1 MRDLSIIIATLSLF
15 FSLQH
20 VAICAQIYTPPDN
33 IALDCGSSTSGN
45 SAVPGG
51 RKWTGDKDSKV
62 ALIEESSSKSVSAT
76 ALSQSSSILRVPYL
90 TARISISQFT
100 YVFPVTAGQKFIR
113 LHFYPAQY
121 QGFDRSK
128 NFFSVKVGSYSL
140 LNNFSASLTAQ
151 YLGEAS
157 FFKEFC
163 VNLEQNQSL
172 TVTFTPSMSMSYAF
186 INGIEVVS
194 MPTNL
199 YYSRLDDQG
208 LPFIGQEA
216 QFQINNY
223 TALENVHRLNIGGN
237 SIPAVNDT
245 GMYRNWYD
253 DYFYLVPAGVVAS
266 NTSIKL
272 DYSIIPQYTAP
283 DDVYRTARSMG
294 SNRTENLLY
303 NLTWRLPVDSG
314 FRYLVRLHF
323 CEFDP
328 YVETVSD
335 RRFSI
340 YIDNKTAEAAFD
352 VMEASGGKGRP
363 MYKDYVVM
371 IGNTGD
377 KSEYTLFIALHP
389 KNLFSAYADGFLNGL
404 EVFKLNNSGGNLA
417 GPNPAPQ
424 APPAGNEESSPKA
437 KKSNTKRKLL
447 FSIGGCGIGLL
458 IILVL
463 LCCIIVW
470 RHRKMHWYGA
480 YCKGSRFCCWMDPYK
495 RKSFWAKSSSL
506 PDELCRHFSL
516 DEIKAATSDFHE
528 ALIIGVGGFGNVYK
542 GFLDNGETIA
552 AIKRLNP
559 LSRQGAREFKTE
571 IEMLSQLR
579 HIHLVS
585 LIGYCNDNSEM
596 ILVYDYMINGTL
608 RDHLYDT
615 KNDPLTW
622 KQRLKICHGAAIG
635 LNYLHTEVKYT
646 IIHRDV
652 KTSNILLDEKFSA
665 KVSDFGLSKMDPK
678 IDVVNTGVKGTWGYL
693 DPEYARGHALTEKS
707 DVYSF
712 GVVLFE
718 VLCARKAL
726 DQKLAVDQVNL
737 AHWVKKCIADGTLY
751 QIIDPRLRGKISPEC
766 FKVFVEIAESCI
778 QEAGVNRPLMN
789 DVMEKLGFALE
800 LQETADAGKEK
811 INPAGEHSYQD
822 ILFPL
827 ARDIDVDT
835 LGSNVIAA
843 PNPVHDSGSSLSYD
857 IFSSTISPKEL

>member
-1 MRDLSIIIATLSLF
+1 MRNLSILIATFSLF
-15 FSLQH
+15 FLFQH

-51 RKWTGDKDSKV
+51 RKWTGDKDSKF

-76 ALSQSSSILRVPYL
+76 ALSQSSSVLRVPYL
-90 TARISISQFT
+90 TARISKSQFT

-113 LHFYPAQY
+113 LHVYPAH
-121 QGFDRSK
+121 
-128 NFFSVKVGSYSL
+128 
-140 LNNFSASLTAQ
+140 ASLTAD

-172 TVTFTPSMSMSYAF
+172 TVTFTPMSMSYAF

-216 QFQINNY
+216 QFQIDNY
-223 TALENVHRLNIGGN
+223 TALENVHRLNVGGK
-237 SIPAVNDT
+237 SIPAVDDT

-253 DYFYLVPAGVVAS
+253 DYFYLVPAGVVAI
-266 NTSIKL
+266 NRSIKL
-272 DYSIIPQYTAP
+272 DYSIIPEYSAP

-335 RRFSI
+335 RRFII

-352 VMEASGGKGRP
+352 VIEATGDKGRP

-389 KNLFSAYADGFLNGL
+389 KNLFSTYADGFLNGL

-424 APPAGNEESSPKA
+424 APLAGYEDSSPKA
-437 KKSNTKRKLL
+437 EKSNTRRNLL

-506 PDELCRHFSL
+506 PDELYRHFSL

-528 ALIIGVGGFGNVYK
+528 ALIIGVGGFGNVHK
-542 GFLDNGETIA
+542 
-552 AIKRLNP
+552 
-559 LSRQGAREFKTE
+559 
-571 IEMLSQLR
+571 
-579 HIHLVS
+579 
-585 LIGYCNDNSEM
+585 
-596 ILVYDYMINGTL
+596 
-608 RDHLYDT
+608 
-615 KNDPLTW
+615 
-622 KQRLKICHGAAIG
+622 
-635 LNYLHTEVKYT
+635 
-646 IIHRDV
+646 
-652 KTSNILLDEKFSA
+652 
-665 KVSDFGLSKMDPK
+665 
-678 IDVVNTGVKGTWGYL
+678 
-693 DPEYARGHALTEKS
+693 
-707 DVYSF
+707 
-712 GVVLFE
+712 VLFE

-726 DQKLAVDQVNL
+726 DKKLAVDQVNL

-766 FKVFVEIAESCI
+766 FKVFVEIAESCV
-778 QEAGVNRPLMN
+778 QEAGVNRPLIN

-811 INPAGEHSYQD
+811 IKPAGEHSYQD

-835 LGSNVIAA
+835 LGSNVLQLLIPFMIRAVLCLMTYSQVPLA
-843 PNPVHDSGSSLSYD
+843 QKNCDD
-857 IFSSTISPKEL
+857 

>member
-294 SNRTENLLY
+294 SNRTDNLLY

-437 KKSNTKRKLL
+437 EKSNTKRKLL

-480 YCKGSRFCCWMDPYK
+480 YCKG
-495 RKSFWAKSSSL
+495 
-506 PDELCRHFSL
+506 
-516 DEIKAATSDFHE
+516 
-528 ALIIGVGGFGNVYK
+528 
-542 GFLDNGETIA
+542 
-552 AIKRLNP
+552 
-559 LSRQGAREFKTE
+559 SRQGAREFKTE

-857 IFSSTISPKEL
+857 IFSSTICPKEL

>member
-45 SAVPGG
+45 SAMPGG

-437 KKSNTKRKLL
+437 EKSNTKRKLL

-542 GFLDNGETIA
+542 
-552 AIKRLNP
+552 
-559 LSRQGAREFKTE
+559 
-571 IEMLSQLR
+571 
-579 HIHLVS
+579 
-585 LIGYCNDNSEM
+585 
-596 ILVYDYMINGTL
+596 
-608 RDHLYDT
+608 
-615 KNDPLTW
+615 
-622 KQRLKICHGAAIG
+622 
-635 LNYLHTEVKYT
+635 
-646 IIHRDV
+646 
-652 KTSNILLDEKFSA
+652 
-665 KVSDFGLSKMDPK
+665 
-678 IDVVNTGVKGTWGYL
+678 
-693 DPEYARGHALTEKS
+693 
-707 DVYSF
+707 
-712 GVVLFE
+712 VLFE

>member
-1 MRDLSIIIATLSLF
+1 
-15 FSLQH
+15 
-20 VAICAQIYTPPDN
+20 
-33 IALDCGSSTSGN
+33 
-45 SAVPGG
+45 
-51 RKWTGDKDSKV
+51 
-62 ALIEESSSKSVSAT
+62 
-76 ALSQSSSILRVPYL
+76 
-90 TARISISQFT
+90 
-100 YVFPVTAGQKFIR
+100 
-113 LHFYPAQY
+113 
-121 QGFDRSK
+121 
-128 NFFSVKVGSYSL
+128 
-140 LNNFSASLTAQ
+140 
-151 YLGEAS
+151 
-157 FFKEFC
+157 
-163 VNLEQNQSL
+163 
-172 TVTFTPSMSMSYAF
+172 MSMSYAF

-328 YVETVSD
+328 YVETASD

-437 KKSNTKRKLL
+437 EKSNTKRKLL

-737 AHWVKKCIADGTLY
+737 AHWVKKCIADGPLY

>member
-1 MRDLSIIIATLSLF
+1 
-15 FSLQH
+15 
-20 VAICAQIYTPPDN
+20 
-33 IALDCGSSTSGN
+33 
-45 SAVPGG
+45 
-51 RKWTGDKDSKV
+51 
-62 ALIEESSSKSVSAT
+62 
-76 ALSQSSSILRVPYL
+76 
-90 TARISISQFT
+90 
-100 YVFPVTAGQKFIR
+100 
-113 LHFYPAQY
+113 
-121 QGFDRSK
+121 
-128 NFFSVKVGSYSL
+128 
-140 LNNFSASLTAQ
+140 
-151 YLGEAS
+151 
-157 FFKEFC
+157 
-163 VNLEQNQSL
+163 
-172 TVTFTPSMSMSYAF
+172 
-186 INGIEVVS
+186 
-194 MPTNL
+194 
-199 YYSRLDDQG
+199 
-208 LPFIGQEA
+208 
-216 QFQINNY
+216 
-223 TALENVHRLNIGGN
+223 
-237 SIPAVNDT
+237 
-245 GMYRNWYD
+245 
-253 DYFYLVPAGVVAS
+253 
-266 NTSIKL
+266 
-272 DYSIIPQYTAP
+272 
-283 DDVYRTARSMG
+283 
-294 SNRTENLLY
+294 
-303 NLTWRLPVDSG
+303 
-314 FRYLVRLHF
+314 
-323 CEFDP
+323 
-328 YVETVSD
+328 
-335 RRFSI
+335 
-340 YIDNKTAEAAFD
+340 
-352 VMEASGGKGRP
+352 MEASGGKGRP

-437 KKSNTKRKLL
+437 EKSNTKRKLL

-737 AHWVKKCIADGTLY
+737 AHWVKKCIADGPLY